1 MHRQMETLTSSLQ
14 PQITFPILHA
24 SDVSAARRAG
34 QKLADSLGF
43 AEVQAGRLAIVIT
56 EAGTNILK
64 HASEGTLYIMP
75 THSNAETA
83 GIDVLAVDSGP
94 GIGDIETSL
103 RDGVSTAGTAGTGL
117 GALHRQAD
125 EFDVWTARGQGAAF
139 FMRLWSTPAP
149 PAPSP
154 LRSSIEVGALC
165 VPLAGEDES
174 GDGWAVSCNQDG
186 ASLLGVDGLGHG
198 PEAHKAAAGA
208 IAALERRPA
217 AAPAETLHAAH
228 EALRVTRGAALSVA
242 RIDFSADQLH
252 FAGIG
257 NVNCVVVD
265 GESRRAMVSHNGIVG
280 NNMRKVQEFSV
291 ACPPGAL
298 VILHSDGIQTQW
310 DLKAYPG
317 LVARTPAIVAG
328 ILMRDFIRRRDDAM
342 VLVGRRTGGYA

>member
-1 MHRQMETLTSSLQ
+1 METLISSLQ

-24 SDVSAARRAG
+24 SDVAAARRVG

-64 HASEGTLYIMP
+64 HAGEGTLTIMRAQ
-75 THSNAETA
+75 SGVETA
-83 GIDVLAVDSGP
+83 GIDVLAVDGGP
-94 GIGDIETSL
+94 GILDLEASL

-117 GALHRQAD
+117 GALRRQSD
-125 EFDVWTARGQGAAF
+125 EFDVWTARGQGTAF
-139 FMRLWSTPAP
+139 FMRVWSSPAP
-149 PAPSP
+149 PEPCG
-154 LRSSIEVGALC
+154 IETGALF

-174 GDGWAVSCNQDG
+174 GDGWAVSCNPDG
-186 ASLLGVDGLGHG
+186 ATLLGVDGLGHG

-217 AAPAETLHAAH
+217 ASPSDVLHGAH
-228 EALRVTRGAALSVA
+228 EALRATRGAALSVA
-242 RIDFSADQLH
+242 RIDYAANEVR

-257 NVNCVVVD
+257 NVGGVVYD

-280 NNMRKVQEFSV
+280 NNMRKVQEFTL

-317 LVARTPAIVAG
+317 LYARTPAIVAG

-342 VLVGRRTGGYA
+342 VLVGRRRGGHA

>member
-1 MHRQMETLTSSLQ
+1 METLISSLQ

-43 AEVQAGRLAIVIT
+43 AEVQAGRLAIVVT

-64 HASEGTLYIMP
+64 HAGEGTLYIMP
-75 THSNAETA
+75 TRSGIATA

-94 GIGDIETSL
+94 GIGDLEGSL

-117 GALHRQAD
+117 GALRRQAD
-125 EFDVWTARGQGAAF
+125 EFDAWSARGQGAAF
-139 FMRLWSTPAP
+139 FMRVWGTPAP
-149 PAPSP
+149 PEPCG
-154 LRSSIEVGALC
+154 IEVGALC
-165 VPLAGEDES
+165 VPLAGEDVS
-174 GDGWAVSCNQDG
+174 GDGWAVSCNLDG

-208 IAALERRPA
+208 IGALEQRPA
-217 AAPAETLHAAH
+217 ATPTDILQAAH
-228 EALRVTRGAALSVA
+228 EALRITRGAALSVA
-242 RIDFSADQLH
+242 RIDYAANQLH

-257 NVNCVVVD
+257 NVNGVVYD
-265 GESRRAMVSHNGIVG
+265 GEARRAMVSHNGIVG

-317 LVARTPAIVAG
+317 LHARSPAIVAG

-342 VLVGRRTGGYA
+342 VLVGRRRHGGHA